1 MRPPPAWLT
10 PAESYVLRWPSQ
22 GLGLA
27 RRLAKRRSLRDNGVR
42 QDFHLSDAPHQARI
56 AIVEDDPILRE
67 NLVQLVTG
75 AQGLDVAGMADTLA
89 GGERLLAMAPDV
101 LLIDLAL
108 PDGNGVELIALARAR
123 APNIKII
130 VVSIFGDARSV
141 VRAIEAG
148 ADGYLLKGGDP
159 CDAEAAIR
167 SVLNGGAP
175 ISPAVASHIL
185 TRMRQ
190 HAAVVRQELDA
201 PLTEKEVAILA
212 DLAKGFRYKEVA
224 RLHAI
229 SPNTVG
235 DHVKSIY
242 RKLAVNSRS
251 EAVFEAVQAG
261 LIRLND

>member
-1 MRPPPAWLT
+1 L
-10 PAESYVLRWPSQ
+10 SQ
-22 GLGLA
+22 ASPRA
-27 RRLAKRRSLRDNGVR
+27 RV
-42 QDFHLSDAPHQARI
+42 

-67 NLVQLVTG
+67 DLARVVTH
-75 AQGLDVAGMADTLA
+75 AEGLEVAGVGDTIAA
-89 GGERLLAMAPDV
+89 GRTLLQGDLDV

-108 PDGNGVELIALARAR
+108 PDGNGVDLIREARER
-123 APNIKII
+123 LPQIKII

-148 ADGYLLKGGDP
+148 ADGYLLKGAGEQH
-159 CDAEAAIR
+159 AEEAIR
-167 SVLNGGAP
+167 SVLGGGAP

-185 TRMRQ
+185 TRMRERTSSVT
-190 HAAVVRQELDA
+190 APALDA
-201 PLTEKEVAILA
+201 PLTEKETAVLI

-224 RLHAI
+224 RLHGI
-229 SPNTVG
+229 SPHTVA

-261 LIRLND
+261 LIKLKD

>member
-1 MRPPPAWLT
+1 MVT
-10 PAESYVLRWPSQ
+10 DAE
-22 GLGLA
+22 GLEICG
-27 RRLAKRRSLRDNGVR
+27 S
-42 QDFHLSDAPHQARI
+42 
-56 AIVEDDPILRE
+56 
-67 NLVQLVTG
+67 
-75 AQGLDVAGMADTLA
+75 ADTLA
-89 GGERLLAMAPDV
+89 TGRALLASNPDV

-108 PDGNGVELIALARAR
+108 PDGNGVDLIREARTQLSGV
-123 APNIKII
+123 KII

-148 ADGYLLKGGDP
+148 ADGYLLKGADP
-159 CDAEAAIR
+159 REAEAAIR
-167 SVLNGGAP
+167 SVLEGGAP

-185 TRMRQ
+185 SRMRERS
-190 HAAVVRQELDA
+190 AARAELDA
-201 PLTEKEVAILA
+201 PLTEKEIAILT

-224 RLHAI
+224 RLHGI
-229 SPNTVG
+229 SPHTVA

>member
-1 MRPPPAWLT
+1 MTTTEPR
-10 PAESYVLRWPSQ
+10 
-22 GLGLA
+22 A
-27 RRLAKRRSLRDNGVR
+27 RV
-42 QDFHLSDAPHQARI
+42 
-56 AIVEDDPILRE
+56 AIVEDDAILRE
-67 NLVQLVTG
+67 DLARVVEL
-75 AQGLDVAGMADTLA
+75 ADGLEIAGVGDTLA
-89 GGERLLAMAPDV
+89 AGRVLVEAAPDV

-108 PDGNGVELIALARAR
+108 PDGNGVELIREARERLPA
-123 APNIKII
+123 IKII

-148 ADGYLLKGGDP
+148 ADGYLLKGAGGQQ
-159 CDAEAAIR
+159 AEDAIR

-185 TRMRQ
+185 VRMRERT
-190 HAAVVRQELDA
+190 AGASGAGPDA
-201 PLTEKEVAILA
+201 PLTEKETAVLT

-224 RLHAI
+224 RLHNI
-229 SPNTVG
+229 SPHTVA

-261 LIRLND
+261 LIKLKD

>member
-1 MRPPPAWLT
+1 MTRTSP
-10 PAESYVLRWPSQ
+10 R
-22 GLGLA
+22 
-27 RRLAKRRSLRDNGVR
+27 
-42 QDFHLSDAPHQARI
+42 ARI

-67 NLVQLVTG
+67 DLAGVVTQ
-75 AQGLDVAGMADTLA
+75 ADGMEVSGVADTLA
-89 GGERLLAMAPDV
+89 AGRVLIEPGLDV

-108 PDGNGVELIALARAR
+108 PDGNGVSLIREARER
-123 APNIKII
+123 VPTIKII

-148 ADGYLLKGGDP
+148 ADGYLLKGAGEQQ
-159 CDAEAAIR
+159 AEEAIR
-167 SVLNGGAP
+167 SVLGGGAP

-185 TRMRQ
+185 TRMRERAS
-190 HAAVVRQELDA
+190 AAAGAAEPDA
-201 PLTEKEVAILA
+201 RLTEKETAILT

-224 RLHAI
+224 RLQGI
-229 SPNTVG
+229 SPHTVA

-261 LIRLND
+261 LIRLKD

>member
-1 MRPPPAWLT
+1 M
-10 PAESYVLRWPSQ
+10 
-22 GLGLA
+22 
-27 RRLAKRRSLRDNGVR
+27 
-42 QDFHLSDAPHQARI
+42 
-56 AIVEDDPILRE
+56 
-67 NLVQLVTG
+67 VTRAG
-75 AQGLDVAGMADTLA
+75 ELDVAGVAETLA
-89 GGERLLAMAPDV
+89 AGRVLLETGPDV

-108 PDGNGVELIALARAR
+108 PDGNGIDLIGEARTR
-123 APNIKII
+123 HPGIKII
-130 VVSIFGDARSV
+130 VVSIFGDAHSV

-159 CDAEAAIR
+159 HEAEAAIR

-190 HAAVVRQELDA
+190 RGDAARNELEA
-201 PLTEKEVAILA
+201 PLTEKEVAILT

-224 RLHAI
+224 RLHGI